1 MKLRFLWV
9 GKTRSAAAR
18 EMIADYLQRVSHHAR
33 VEVVEIRDR
42 GVEKEGE
49 EVLSRIGTEGFVVVA
64 DERGQDMTSGQFARL
79 IENHRLAATRRITF
93 ILGGHAGVSEQVRQR
108 ADMLLRLSRMTL
120 THEMARIVLLEQVYR
135 AFTIIHD
142 LPYQK

>member
-1 MKLRFLWV
+1 
-9 GKTRSAAAR
+9 
-18 EMIADYLQRVSHHAR
+18 MIADYVQRVDHYAR

-42 GVEKEGE
+42 GVEKESAE
-49 EVLSRIGTEGFVVVA
+49 ILSRIGTEGFVVVA
-64 DERGQDMTSGQFARL
+64 DERGQDMTSREFARL

-93 ILGGHAGVSEQVRQR
+93 ILGGHIGVGERVRQR
-108 ADMLLRLSRMTL
+108 ADVLLRLSRMTL
-120 THEMARIVLLEQVYR
+120 THEMARVVLLEQVYR